1 MKKKVLITYQLP
13 KEGLQILFEKYDVFY
28 PEKEILT
35 EKDLLQTIYEFDAV
49 ITVFGKPF
57 PDSVMKSGK
66 NLKIISNYGAG
77 VDNINLPLAGEM
89 GILVTNT
96 PDVVTEPTAEL
107 TFGLM
112 LSVMRRISEN
122 DRKLRMQPPL
132 EWGIMKNLGN
142 TLSGK
147 MLGIIGMGKI
157 GRSVARRAL
166 AFGMRICYHNRNKL
180 DAAVEKELNTSLVSL
195 DELLGNSDVISVH
208 IPLTDK
214 TRHLIGENEFN
225 QMKNGAFVINTA
237 RGPVIDEI
245 AMVKAL
251 ETGKLG
257 GAGLDVFENEPE
269 ISPELLQM
277 DNVVLVPHIGTGT
290 TETRINIGI
299 VASQNIIDF
308 FEGRT
313 PEFVVNPII
322 Y

>member
-1 MKKKVLITYQLP
+1 MKVLITYQLP
-13 KEGLQILFEKYDVFY
+13 KEGLQILFEKHDVFY
-28 PEKEILT
+28 PEKEIL
-35 EKDLLQTIYEFDAV
+35 EENDLLKIIHEFDAV
-49 ITVFGKPF
+49 ITVFGNPF
-57 PDSVMKSGK
+57 PDSVMKKGG

-77 VDNINLPLAGEM
+77 VDNINLRLAGEM

-96 PDVVTEPTAEL
+96 PDAVTEPTAEL

-166 AFGMRICYHNRNKL
+166 TFGMRICYFNRNKL
-180 DAAVEKELNTSLVSL
+180 DDVVEKEFNTSLVSL
-195 DELLGNSDVISVH
+195 DELLGNSDVVSIH
-208 IPLTDK
+208 TPLTDK
-214 TRHLIGENEFN
+214 TRHLIGETEFK

-245 AMVKAL
+245 AMVNAL
-251 ETGKLG
+251 NSGKLG
-257 GAGLDVFENEPE
+257 GAGLDVFENEPK
-269 ISPELLQM
+269 INPELLQM

-290 TETRINIGI
+290 TETRIDIGI
-299 VASQNIIDF
+299 AASQNIIDY
-308 FEGRT
+308 FEGRF

>member
-1 MKKKVLITYQLP
+1 MLQLIH
-13 KEGLQILFEKYDVFY
+13 
-28 PEKEILT
+28 
-35 EKDLLQTIYEFDAV
+35 EFDAV
-49 ITVFGKPF
+49 ITVFGLPF

-77 VDNINLPLAGEM
+77 VDNINLDLADEM
-89 GILVTNT
+89 GIIVTNT
-96 PDVVTEPTAEL
+96 PDTVTEPTAEL
-107 TFGLM
+107 TIGLM

-157 GRSVARRAL
+157 GGSVARRAL
-166 AFGMRICYHNRNKL
+166 AFGMRICYFNRNKL
-180 DAAVEKELNTSLVSL
+180 DDVVEKEHKATWVP
-195 DELLGNSDVISVH
+195 LLKLFEDSDIISVH
-208 IPLTDK
+208 TPLTDK

-225 QMKNGAFVINTA
+225 QMKTGVFVINTA

-251 ETGKLG
+251 DSGKLG

-269 ISPELLQM
+269 ISPELLRM

-308 FEGRT
+308 FEGKS
-313 PEFVVNPII
+313 PEFIVNSISC
-322 Y
+322 

>member
-1 MKKKVLITYQLP
+1 MP
-13 KEGLQILFEKYDVFY
+13 KEGLKILFEKYDVFY

-35 EKDLLQTIYEFDAV
+35 EKDLLKIIHEFDAV

-57 PDSVMKSGK
+57 PDSVMKSAK

-77 VDNINLPLAGEM
+77 VDNINLHLAGEM

-96 PDVVTEPTAEL
+96 PDAVTEPTAEL
-107 TFGLM
+107 TIGLM

-122 DRKLRMQPPL
+122 DRKLRMQAPL

-166 AFGMRICYHNRNKL
+166 TFGMRICYFNRNKL
-180 DAAVEKELNTSLVSL
+180 DDVVENEFKTSLVAL
-195 DELLGNSDVISVH
+195 DELLEISDVVSIH
-208 IPLTDK
+208 TPLTDK
-214 TRHLIGENEFN
+214 TRHLIGETEFK

-251 ETGKLG
+251 DSGKLG
-257 GAGLDVFENEPE
+257 GAGLDVFENEPK

-277 DNVVLVPHIGTGT
+277 DNVVLVPHIGTST

-308 FEGRT
+308 FEGRS

-322 Y
+322 N

>member
-1 MKKKVLITYQLP
+1 LP

-28 PEKEILT
+28 PGKEILT
-35 EKDLLQTIYEFDAV
+35 EKDLLKIIHDFDAV

-77 VDNINLPLAGEM
+77 VDNINLHLAGEM

-96 PDVVTEPTAEL
+96 PDAVTEPTAEL
-107 TFGLM
+107 TIGLM

-166 AFGMRICYHNRNKL
+166 TFGMRICYFNRNKL
-180 DAAVEKELNTSLVSL
+180 DDVVEKEFKTSLVAL
-195 DELLGNSDVISVH
+195 DELLEISDVVSIH
-208 IPLTDK
+208 TPLTDK
-214 TRHLIGENEFN
+214 TRHIIGETEFK

-251 ETGKLG
+251 DNGKLG
-257 GAGLDVFENEPE
+257 GAGLDVFENEPK

-308 FEGRT
+308 FDGRS

-322 Y
+322 N

>member
-1 MKKKVLITYQLP
+1 LP
-13 KEGLQILFEKYDVFY
+13 KEGLKILFEKYDVFY

-35 EKDLLQTIYEFDAV
+35 EKDLLKIIHEFDAV

-57 PDSVMKSGK
+57 PDSVMKSAK

-77 VDNINLPLAGEM
+77 VDNINLHLAGEM

-96 PDVVTEPTAEL
+96 PDAVTEPTAEL
-107 TFGLM
+107 TIGLM

-122 DRKLRMQPPL
+122 DRKLRMQAPL

-166 AFGMRICYHNRNKL
+166 TFGMRICYFNRNKL
-180 DAAVEKELNTSLVSL
+180 DDVVENEFKTSLVAL
-195 DELLGNSDVISVH
+195 DELLEISDVVSIH
-208 IPLTDK
+208 TPLTDK
-214 TRHLIGENEFN
+214 TRHLIGETEFK

-251 ETGKLG
+251 DSGKLG
-257 GAGLDVFENEPE
+257 GAGLDVFENEPK

-277 DNVVLVPHIGTGT
+277 DNVVLVPHIGTST

-308 FEGRT
+308 FEGRS

-322 Y
+322 N

>member
-1 MKKKVLITYQLP
+1 LP
-13 KEGLQILFEKYDVFY
+13 KEGLKILFEKYDVFY

-35 EKDLLQTIYEFDAV
+35 EKDLLKIIHEFDAV

-66 NLKIISNYGAG
+66 TLKIISNYGAG
-77 VDNINLPLAGEM
+77 VDNINLHLAGEM

-96 PDVVTEPTAEL
+96 PDAVTEPTAEL
-107 TFGLM
+107 TIGLM

-122 DRKLRMQPPL
+122 DRKLRMHAPL

-166 AFGMRICYHNRNKL
+166 TFGMRICYFNRNKL
-180 DAAVEKELNTSLVSL
+180 DDVVENEFKTSLVAL
-195 DELLGNSDVISVH
+195 DELLEISDVVSIH
-208 IPLTDK
+208 TPLTDK
-214 TRHLIGENEFN
+214 TRHLIGETEFK
-225 QMKNGAFVINTA
+225 QMKNGAFIINTA

-251 ETGKLG
+251 DSGKLG
-257 GAGLDVFENEPE
+257 GAGLDVFENEPK

-277 DNVVLVPHIGTGT
+277 DNVVLVPHIGTST

-308 FEGRT
+308 FEGRS

-322 Y
+322 N

>member
-1 MKKKVLITYQLP
+1 LP
-13 KEGLQILFEKYDVFY
+13 KEGLKILFEKHDVFY

-35 EKDLLQTIYEFDAV
+35 EKDLLKIIHEFDAV

-57 PDSVMKSGK
+57 PDSVMKCGK

-77 VDNINLPLAGEM
+77 VDNINLHLAGEM

-96 PDVVTEPTAEL
+96 PDAVTEPTAEL
-107 TFGLM
+107 TIGLM

-122 DRKLRMQPPL
+122 DRKLRMHAPL

-166 AFGMRICYHNRNKL
+166 TFGMRICYFNRNKL
-180 DAAVEKELNTSLVSL
+180 DDVVENEFKTSLVAL
-195 DELLGNSDVISVH
+195 DELLEISDVVSIH
-208 IPLTDK
+208 TPLTDK
-214 TRHLIGENEFN
+214 TRHLIGETEFK
-225 QMKNGAFVINTA
+225 QMKNGAFIINTA

-251 ETGKLG
+251 DSGKLG
-257 GAGLDVFENEPE
+257 GAGLDVFENEPK

-277 DNVVLVPHIGTGT
+277 DNVVLVPHIGTST

-308 FEGRT
+308 FEGRS

-322 Y
+322 N

>member
-1 MKKKVLITYQLP
+1 MP
-13 KEGLQILFEKYDVFY
+13 KEGLKILFEKYDVFY

-35 EKDLLQTIYEFDAV
+35 EKDLLKIIHEFDAV

-57 PDSVMKSGK
+57 PDSVMKSAK

-77 VDNINLPLAGEM
+77 VDNINLHLAGEM

-96 PDVVTEPTAEL
+96 PDAVTEPTAEL
-107 TFGLM
+107 TIGLM

-122 DRKLRMQPPL
+122 DRKLRMQAPL

-166 AFGMRICYHNRNKL
+166 TFGMRICYFNRNKL
-180 DAAVEKELNTSLVSL
+180 DDVVENEFKTSLVAL
-195 DELLGNSDVISVH
+195 DELLEISDVVSIH
-208 IPLTDK
+208 TPLTDK
-214 TRHLIGENEFN
+214 TRHLIGETEFK
-225 QMKNGAFVINTA
+225 QMKNGAFIINTA

-251 ETGKLG
+251 DSGKLG
-257 GAGLDVFENEPE
+257 GAGLDVFENEPK

-277 DNVVLVPHIGTGT
+277 DNVVLVPHIGTST

-308 FEGRT
+308 FEGRS

-322 Y
+322 N

>member
-1 MKKKVLITYQLP
+1 MKVLITYQLP

-35 EKDLLQTIYEFDAV
+35 EKDMLQIIHEFDAV

-57 PDSVMKSGK
+57 PDSVIKSGK

-77 VDNINLPLAGEM
+77 VDNINLPLAVEM

-96 PDVVTEPTAEL
+96 PDAVTEPTAEL
-107 TFGLM
+107 TLGLM

-122 DRKLRMQPPL
+122 DRKLRIQPPL

-157 GRSVARRAL
+157 GRSVAGRAL
-166 AFGMRICYHNRNKL
+166 AFGMQICYHNRNKL
-180 DAAVEKELNTSLVSL
+180 DASVEKELEATRISLA
-195 DELLGNSDVISVH
+195 ELLEISDVISVH
-208 IPLTDK
+208 TPLTPETK
-214 TRHLIGENEFN
+214 HLIGETEFN
-225 QMKNGAFVINTA
+225 QMKNGAFLINTA
-237 RGPVIDEI
+237 RGPVIDEN

-269 ISPELLQM
+269 ISQELLQM

-299 VASQNIIDF
+299 AASQNIVDF
-308 FEGRT
+308 FEGKT
-313 PEFVVNPII
+313 PEFVVNPTVIN
-322 Y
+322 

>member
-1 MKKKVLITYQLP
+1 MP
-13 KEGLQILFEKYDVFY
+13 KEGLQILFEKHDVFY

-35 EKDLLQTIYEFDAV
+35 EKDLLKIIHEFDAV

-77 VDNINLPLAGEM
+77 VDNINLHLAGEM

-96 PDVVTEPTAEL
+96 PDAVTEPTAEL
-107 TFGLM
+107 TIGLM

-122 DRKLRMQPPL
+122 DRKLRMHAPL

-166 AFGMRICYHNRNKL
+166 TFGMRICYFNRNKL
-180 DAAVEKELNTSLVSL
+180 DDVVENEFKTSLVAL
-195 DELLGNSDVISVH
+195 DELLEISDVVSIH
-208 IPLTDK
+208 TPLTDK
-214 TRHLIGENEFN
+214 TRHLIGETEFK

-251 ETGKLG
+251 DSGKLG
-257 GAGLDVFENEPE
+257 GAGLDVFENEPK

-308 FEGRT
+308 FEGRS

-322 Y
+322 N

>member
-1 MKKKVLITYQLP
+1 MKVLITYQLP

-35 EKDLLQTIYEFDAV
+35 EKDLLQIIHEFDAV

-66 NLKIISNYGAG
+66 NLKIISNYGGG
-77 VDNINLPLAGEM
+77 VDNINLPLADEM

-166 AFGMRICYHNRNKL
+166 AFDMRICYNNRNKL
-180 DAAVEKELNTSLVSL
+180 D
-195 DELLGNSDVISVH
+195 
-208 IPLTDK
+208 
-214 TRHLIGENEFN
+214 
-225 QMKNGAFVINTA
+225 
-237 RGPVIDEI
+237 
-245 AMVKAL
+245 
-251 ETGKLG
+251 
-257 GAGLDVFENEPE
+257 
-269 ISPELLQM
+269 
-277 DNVVLVPHIGTGT
+277 NVV
-290 TETRINIGI
+290 E
-299 VASQNIIDF
+299 
-308 FEGRT
+308 
-313 PEFVVNPII
+313 
-322 Y
+322 

>member
-1 MKKKVLITYQLP
+1 MKVLITYQLP
-13 KEGLQILFEKYDVFY
+13 KEGLQILFEKHDVFY
-28 PEKEILT
+28 PGKEILE
-35 EKDLLQTIYEFDAV
+35 EKDLLNIIHEFDAV
-49 ITVFGKPF
+49 ITVFGNPF
-57 PDSVMKSGK
+57 PDSVMKKGR

-77 VDNINLPLAGEM
+77 VDNINLRLAGEM

-96 PDVVTEPTAEL
+96 PDAVTEPTAEL

-166 AFGMRICYHNRNKL
+166 TFGMRTCYFNRNKL
-180 DAAVEKELNTSLVSL
+180 DDIVEKEFNTSLVAL
-195 DELLGNSDVISVH
+195 DELLGNSDVVSIH
-208 IPLTDK
+208 TPLTDK
-214 TRHLIGENEFN
+214 TRHLIGETEFR

-251 ETGKLG
+251 NSGKLG
-257 GAGLDVFENEPE
+257 GAGLDVFENEPK
-269 ISPELLQM
+269 INPELLQM

-299 VASQNIIDF
+299 VASQNIIDY
-308 FEGRT
+308 FEGRF

>member
-1 MKKKVLITYQLP
+1 
-13 KEGLQILFEKYDVFY
+13 
-28 PEKEILT
+28 
-35 EKDLLQTIYEFDAV
+35 
-49 ITVFGKPF
+49 
-57 PDSVMKSGK
+57 MKSGK

-77 VDNINLPLAGEM
+77 VDNINLHLAGEM

-96 PDVVTEPTAEL
+96 PDAVTEPTAEL
-107 TFGLM
+107 TIGLM

-122 DRKLRMQPPL
+122 DRKLRMQAPL

-166 AFGMRICYHNRNKL
+166 TFGMRICYFNRNKL
-180 DAAVEKELNTSLVSL
+180 DDVVENEFKTSLVAL
-195 DELLGNSDVISVH
+195 DELLEISDVVSIH
-208 IPLTDK
+208 TPLTDK
-214 TRHLIGENEFN
+214 TRHLIGETEFK

-251 ETGKLG
+251 DSGKLG
-257 GAGLDVFENEPE
+257 GAGLDVFENEPK

-277 DNVVLVPHIGTGT
+277 DNVVLVPHIGTST

-308 FEGRT
+308 FEKINIFGLRIICSKK
-313 PEFVVNPII
+313 VNPFI
-322 Y
+322 

>member
-1 MKKKVLITYQLP
+1 MP

-28 PEKEILT
+28 PGKEILT
-35 EKDLLQTIYEFDAV
+35 ENDLLKIIHEFDAV

-77 VDNINLPLAGEM
+77 VDNINLHLAGEM

-96 PDVVTEPTAEL
+96 PDAVTEPTAEL
-107 TFGLM
+107 TIGLM

-166 AFGMRICYHNRNKL
+166 TFGMRICYFNRNKL
-180 DAAVEKELNTSLVSL
+180 DDVVEKEFKTSLVAL
-195 DELLGNSDVISVH
+195 DELLEISDVVSIH
-208 IPLTDK
+208 TPLTDK
-214 TRHLIGENEFN
+214 TRHLIGETEFK

-251 ETGKLG
+251 DNGKLG
-257 GAGLDVFENEPE
+257 GAGLDVFENEPK

-308 FEGRT
+308 FDGRS

-322 Y
+322 N

>member
-1 MKKKVLITYQLP
+1 LP

-28 PEKEILT
+28 PGKEILT
-35 EKDLLQTIYEFDAV
+35 ENDLLKIIHEFDAV

-77 VDNINLPLAGEM
+77 VDNINLHLAGEM

-96 PDVVTEPTAEL
+96 PDAVTEPTAEL
-107 TFGLM
+107 TIGLM

-166 AFGMRICYHNRNKL
+166 TFGMRICYFNRNKL
-180 DAAVEKELNTSLVSL
+180 DDVVEKEFKTSLVAL
-195 DELLGNSDVISVH
+195 DELLEISDVVSIH
-208 IPLTDK
+208 TPLTDK
-214 TRHLIGENEFN
+214 TRHIIGETEFK

-251 ETGKLG
+251 DNGKLG
-257 GAGLDVFENEPE
+257 GAGLDVFENEPK

-308 FEGRT
+308 FDGRS

-322 Y
+322 N

>member
-1 MKKKVLITYQLP
+1 
-13 KEGLQILFEKYDVFY
+13 
-28 PEKEILT
+28 
-35 EKDLLQTIYEFDAV
+35 
-49 ITVFGKPF
+49 
-57 PDSVMKSGK
+57 
-66 NLKIISNYGAG
+66 
-77 VDNINLPLAGEM
+77 
-89 GILVTNT
+89 
-96 PDVVTEPTAEL
+96 
-107 TFGLM
+107 
-112 LSVMRRISEN
+112 
-122 DRKLRMQPPL
+122 MQPPL

-157 GRSVARRAL
+157 GRSVAGRAL
-166 AFGMRICYHNRNKL
+166 AFGMQICYHNRNKL
-180 DAAVEKELNTSLVSL
+180 DAVVEKKLKTSLVSL

-208 IPLTDK
+208 TPLTDK
-214 TRHLIGENEFN
+214 TRHLIGETEFN
-225 QMKNGAFVINTA
+225 QMKNGAFIINTA

-299 VASQNIIDF
+299 VASQNIVDF
-308 FEGRT
+308 FEGKT
-313 PEFVVNPII
+313 PEFVVNPTVIN
-322 Y
+322 

>member
-1 MKKKVLITYQLP
+1 
-13 KEGLQILFEKYDVFY
+13 
-28 PEKEILT
+28 
-35 EKDLLQTIYEFDAV
+35 
-49 ITVFGKPF
+49 
-57 PDSVMKSGK
+57 
-66 NLKIISNYGAG
+66 
-77 VDNINLPLAGEM
+77 
-89 GILVTNT
+89 
-96 PDVVTEPTAEL
+96 VTEPTAEL
-107 TFGLM
+107 TFGLI

-166 AFGMRICYHNRNKL
+166 AFGMRICYNNRNKL
-180 DAAVEKELNTSLVSL
+180 DAVIEKEYKATWVSL
-195 DELLGNSDVISVH
+195 PKLLEDSDVISVH
-208 IPLTDK
+208 TPFTDK

-277 DNVVLVPHIGTGT
+277 DNVVLIPHIGTGT

-299 VASQNIIDF
+299 VASQNIVNF